1 MQLQTP
7 IECSAPH
14 VLHPAVA
21 FAEGYQLKATGWTAG
36 LPAWRDDVLFCMKGD
51 QFQEHTWNDH
61 L

>member
-1 MQLQTP
+1 MCFTL
-7 IECSAPH
+7 
-14 VLHPAVA
+14 LWLLR
-21 FAEGYQLKATGWTAG
+21 EGYQLKATGWTAG